1 MWPSAENALLPYY
14 QNDVLSFGL
23 SVLLLLGYHVA
34 LRIKEQRDPSWTVQA
49 INRTARSAWVEHVMR
64 EGKDILAVQ
73 TLRNSTMAATFLAS
87 TAVLMVIGVLTLS
100 GQSDKL
106 ETTWHSLNVFGAR
119 HAGLW
124 TFKLLFLLVDL
135 FFAFFAF
142 AMSIRIFNHVGYM
155 INIPLTTGYKVFS
168 PRHVAIHLNRA
179 GRFYWFGMRAYYFA
193 VPLLFWLFGPHLMLM
208 ATVSLVYV
216 LYRLDRAQKISDAA
230 DEVASSPNP

>member
-1 MWPSAENALLPYY
+1 MDKALLLSY
-14 QNDVLSFGL
+14 QNDLLSLAL
-23 SVLLLLGYHVA
+23 SALLLLGYHVV
-34 LRIKEQRDPSWTVQA
+34 LGIRERRDPSYTVQA
-49 INRTARSAWVEHVMR
+49 INRTARSAWVEHIMQ

-135 FFAFFAF
+135 FFAFFSF

-155 INIPLTTGYKVFS
+155 INIPLANAHKVFT
-168 PRHVAIHLNRA
+168 PRHVATHLNRA
-179 GRFYWFGMRAYYFA
+179 GHFYWLGMRAYYFA

-208 ATVSLVYV
+208 ATVGLVYF
-216 LYRLDRAQKISDAA
+216 LYRLDHAPKIPGAG
-230 DEVASSPNP
+230 DEANPLSSQ